1 MYESV
6 EVASQDTEGNSS
18 RLVWVFFTER
28 AGEKR
33 QYHYLDNPNVV
44 SRWPGS
50 LYRPIRYVRNGA
62 VGTPQGV
69 SISFDDKDA
78 HLVELVIAADTR
90 PLKDAGLTDQIGHAM
105 GEHFLVFLREK
116 SAEAVSTRV
125 AIGGQDFSSNSHDR
139 IEARYPFGTSYSANV
154 YTVSLPFTTTSFHY
168 ANGRLKGDRG
178 LVFVQA
184 SAAGEQMLPVSGAP
198 GGWR

>member
-1 MYESV
+1 
-6 EVASQDTEGNSS
+6 
-18 RLVWVFFTER
+18 
-28 AGEKR
+28 
-33 QYHYLDNPNVV
+33 VV

-69 SISFDDKDA
+69 SI
-78 HLVELVIAADTR
+78 
-90 PLKDAGLTDQIGHAM
+90 
-105 GEHFLVFLREK
+105 
-116 SAEAVSTRV
+116 
-125 AIGGQDFSSNSHDR
+125 
-139 IEARYPFGTSYSANV
+139 V

-178 LVFVQA
+178 LMFVQA